1 MSTFSFVFRFRD
13 ELYTKRGEEH
23 HPGIQPSYFSWASQI
38 ANNCTMIWLILIDLG
53 KYEHKRLIN
62 ISKNSFII
70 AIGGGE
76 GVVISATRY
85 ILSRNK
91 QELA

>member
-1 MSTFSFVFRFRD
+1 MSTCSFVFRFRD
-13 ELYTKRGEEH
+13 ELYTKRGEEY
-23 HPGIQPSYFSWASQI
+23 HPRIQPSYFSWASQI
-38 ANNCTMIWLILIDLG
+38 ANNSTMIWLILIDLG

-76 GVVISATRY
+76 GVVIDCRTLIY
-85 ILSRNK
+85 LK
-91 QELA
+91 PQ